1 LNEFHEPN
9 LFWTSE
15 RPLLQSRL
23 IPTSWSAGGVGFFGT
38 PMEGVNYR
46 LYAMNSLQSITL
58 DSTAN
63 GGGSG
68 GNGGSGDQ
76 FSSNG
81 IRGGRKQVNE
91 AIAKD
96 FSVFARVEFSKLY
109 PGLQVG
115 VSWVNGD
122 TTHGIIA
129 EGGNMNLLEA
139 DIKYRWKWFDMN
151 ASIVHTTVD
160 NTLELNRFCAN
171 GVGNDCGGGIAES
184 NFGYNVQAGIH
195 LPQLLGWKTTH
206 DLIPHFMF
214 ERVRT
219 QDKVNGETS
228 IDRTKNRNGVYTFG
242 LTYLPIPAVALK
254 MDHTSTHTEDG
265 KVDDQFNM
273 AVAYMY

>member
-1 LNEFHEPN
+1 
-9 LFWTSE
+9 
-15 RPLLQSRL
+15 
-23 IPTSWSAGGVGFFGT
+23 
-38 PMEGVNYR
+38 
-46 LYAMNSLQSITL
+46 
-58 DSTAN
+58 
-63 GGGSG
+63 
-68 GNGGSGDQ
+68 
-76 FSSNG
+76 
-81 IRGGRKQVNE
+81 
-91 AIAKD
+91 
-96 FSVFARVEFSKLY
+96 
-109 PGLQVG
+109 
-115 VSWVNGD
+115 
-122 TTHGIIA
+122 
-129 EGGNMNLLEA
+129 MNLLEA

-219 QDKVNGETS
+219 QDKVNGETT